1 MSAIVTHPPAQGV
14 PFWDPERDEVLV
26 CRQVRDETHDVRTF
40 VFTAPQARLFS
51 YAPGQ
56 FMTLTVMIDGQEI
69 NRCYTIS
76 SSPTRPNTLEITIKR
91 VPGGVVSNWLHDN
104 LHPGME
110 VRALGPMGDFTCAG
124 SRARKM
130 LFLSGG
136 SGITPMMSMSRALS
150 DMAADV
156 DIMFVHAA
164 RSPRDRIFR
173 HELAALEQANAHL
186 RTVTLCEHDTP
197 ADRWDGY
204 RGRLSASALEL
215 AVPDWREREV
225 FVCGPAPFMDAVR
238 NMLGQGGFDMTR
250 HHEESFD
257 FGTLVADEPEIIEAI
272 EELEAAQFS
281 ISFTKSQRDIQCGAD
296 TPVLSAARAAGMRLP
311 ASCAKGMCG
320 TCKCR
325 LVSGTV
331 EMKHDGG
338 IRQREID
345 RGMILLCCAKPTSDL
360 VIER

>member
-1 MSAIVTHPPAQGV
+1 MSEMIAHPPKDPV

-40 VFTAPQARLFS
+40 VFTAPQPRLFS

-56 FMTLTVMIDGQEI
+56 FMTLTVMIDGQEV

-76 SSPTRPNTLEITIKR
+76 SSPTRPDKLEITIKR
-91 VPGGVVSNWLHDN
+91 VPGGQVSNWLHDN
-104 LHPGME
+104 LRPGME
-110 VRALGPMGDFTCAG
+110 VRALGPMGDFTCG
-124 SRARKM
+124 PTPARKL

-136 SGITPMMSMSRALS
+136 SGITPMMSMSRALC
-150 DMAADV
+150 DTMVGAD
-156 DIMFVHAA
+156 ILFVHAA
-164 RSPRDRIFR
+164 RSPQDRIFR
-173 HELAALEQANAHL
+173 HELAVLEQVNPDF
-186 RTVTLCEHDTP
+186 RVVTLCEHDSP
-197 ADRWDGY
+197 AARWDGY
-204 RGRLSASALEL
+204 RGRLSAAALEL
-215 AVPDWREREV
+215 AVPDFREREV
-225 FVCGPAPFMDAVR
+225 FCCGPAPFMAAVR
-238 NMLGQGGFDMTR
+238 DILRDGGFDMAR

-257 FGTLVADEPEIIEAI
+257 FGTLVAQEPEIIQAMD
-272 EELEAAQFS
+272 ELEAAQFNVA
-281 ISFTKSQRDIQCGAD
+281 FTKSQREISCGAD